1 MLICLTWGCVSCWAG
16 SEGFDSK
23 AQSSSMGGTIQEKK
37 ESDKKTK
44 DEGDELSEKSGN
56 LPNSEDSSVSPV
68 KEETQKSENKKSS
81 EETPVAVV
89 PPVEKNAASEDK
101 TIAESGKDSAD
112 IASQGIR
119 FSFQDVPK
127 DMESG
132 VYLSKPSE
140 NDFWVKPM
148 IGLFSPTLPF
158 PEDGVV
164 KLYDSKAKPDS
175 EPILTA
181 KIPEGLGKEILAII
195 VPFKDGR
202 KELVFLDKNSI
213 KGEKFFIKNVSGT
226 LLGIQMGSQDMV
238 ELANGAEY
246 FFTPTVKNEKGIYA
260 GRLKLKGKKGDWYS
274 SKTFAFRAR
283 ETLFEVILIIH
294 NAEFGKPDIQKFIF
308 TEQSV

>member
-1 MLICLTWGCVSCWAG
+1 MLICLTWGCVSCWAHN
-16 SEGFDSK
+16 EK
-23 AQSSSMGGTIQEKK
+23 EQTSSSDVAITEQKETDKNTKEKSEEKK
-37 ESDKKTK
+37 SD
-44 DEGDELSEKSGN
+44 EEEPLAVV
-56 LPNSEDSSVSPV
+56 SSVD
-68 KEETQKSENKKSS
+68 
-81 EETPVAVV
+81 
-89 PPVEKNAASEDK
+89 KNAASEEKLVVELGTDP
-101 TIAESGKDSAD
+101 ANV
-112 IASQGIR
+112 ASQGIR

-132 VYLSKPSE
+132 VYFSKPSE
-140 NDFWVKPM
+140 TDFWVKPM

-164 KLYDSKAKPDS
+164 KLYDSKATPDS
-175 EPILTA
+175 KPILTA

-213 KGEKFFIKNVSGT
+213 KGEKFFLKNVSGT

-238 ELANGAEY
+238 ELADGGEH
-246 FFTPTVKNEKGIYA
+246 FFTPTVKNERGIYA

-274 SKTFAFRAR
+274 SRTFAFRAR
-283 ETLFEVILIIH
+283 ETLFEVILVIQ
-294 NAEFGKPDIQKFIF
+294 NTELGKPDIQKFIF